1 MPLYDTFVMK
11 SLEDNNEKKYISRA
25 LVLLV
30 FYIKKQ
36 AQRSSVVCPSF

>member
-1 MPLYDTFVMK
+1 MPLYDTFIIVLK
-11 SLEDNNEKKYISRA
+11 GFHYEKKYISRA